1 MTQRQQRH
9 VGVVG
14 EAGSTDL
21 VAALTRAGYR
31 ASRVG
36 DGVEDQGFDVLFVA
50 GPLDDAQLL
59 ERLEHAG
66 MPHTCSAAA
75 SVRHALDRGA
85 AKALFRKH
93 NLATATGYVVT
104 LAELSSLDARQ
115 QDLGFPSVVK
125 PSKGRGAPGV
135 VVQSLEAL
143 RAAVV
148 QACSS
153 GGEALVERYV
163 KGRAVTVCLLG
174 EQVLGSAEVS
184 GTRVS
189 LPRLSSTRIAN
200 LEALARLAANA
211 LGCRGAARVDFLCPD
226 IGNEVVLELNPVPE
240 LSTGAVFT
248 KVASRH
254 GLSFEALCERVVQ
267 LAHVDAP
274 AEVLETRHVG

>member
-1 MTQRQQRH
+1 MTQRH
-9 VGVVG
+9 VGVIG

-21 VAALTRAGYR
+21 VAALTRAGFQ
-31 ASRVG
+31 ASRVL
-36 DGVEDQGFDVLFVA
+36 DGVEDQGFDLFFVA
-50 GPLDDAQLL
+50 GPLDDARLL
-59 ERLEHAG
+59 QKLEAAG
-66 MPHTCSAAA
+66 VPHTCSSATAVA
-75 SVRHALDRGA
+75 HALDRGA

-104 LAELSSLDARQ
+104 EAELATLEARH

-143 RAAVV
+143 REAVAQV
-148 QACSS
+148 CTDGA
-153 GGEALVERYV
+153 EALVERYV

-184 GTRVS
+184 GARVS
-189 LPRLSSTRIAN
+189 VPRLSATRVAN

-240 LSTGAVFT
+240 LSNGSIFA

-254 GLSFEALCERVVQ
+254 GLSFDALCARVVQ
-267 LAHVDAP
+267 LAQVDGAV
-274 AEVLETRHVG
+274 EVLETRHVG